1 MAKKTVNYS
10 IQFKYPIL
18 ASSSN
23 IESKAR
29 SRSRGVM
36 YALNTYPMPLIQLV
50 QLFNNQRLREERLE
64 FNPDERNGDR
74 LEGKVSRV
82 ASIIW
87 KKTFLWANDMT

>member
-1 MAKKTVNYS
+1 MLLGCWCF
-10 IQFKYPIL
+10 Q
-18 ASSSN
+18 
-23 IESKAR
+23 
-29 SRSRGVM
+29 VM
-36 YALNTYPMPLIQLV
+36 SFAHKNVFFP
-50 QLFNNQRLREERLE
+50 EGLE